1 MNFKDIKNNKEVI
14 ALLEK
19 GNKNL
24 KTMGYTE
31 HSTVH
36 CELVAKRA
44 GSILEELKYDKHT
57 VELAKIAGFLHDIG
71 NSINRTHHAEYG
83 AIIANEILKDMD
95 IEMKDRVDIISAIGN
110 HDESTGGAND
120 VISAALIIAD
130 KSDVRRERVNEKDKA
145 QFDIHDKVNY
155 AVTGSKLRV
164 DKEKKTISLN
174 LQVDEKIC
182 SMYDYFDIFL
192 GRMLMC
198 RAASELLG
206 MKFKL
211 SANGRKI
218 L

>member
-14 ALLEK
+14 VLLEK
-19 GNKNL
+19 GNQNL
-24 KTMGYTE
+24 KKLGYTE
-31 HSTVH
+31 HSMVH

-44 GSILEELKYDKHT
+44 ASILEELKYDKHT
-57 VELAKIAGFLHDIG
+57 VELVKIAGYLHDIG
-71 NSINRTHHAEYG
+71 NAINRRHHAENG
-83 AIIANEILKDMD
+83 AILANEILRGMNMPV
-95 IEMKDRVDIISAIGN
+95 EDRVDIISAIGN

-130 KSDVRRERVNEKDKA
+130 KSDVRRERVNEKDKS
-145 QFDIHDKVNY
+145 QYDIHDKVNY
-155 AVTGSKLRV
+155 AVTSSKLRV
-164 DKEKKTISLN
+164 NKEKKTISLN
-174 LQVDEKIC
+174 LQIDEKIC

-198 RAASELLG
+198 RAASEILG

>member
-1 MNFKDIKNNKEVI
+1 MNYKDVKNNKEVI
-14 ALLEK
+14 SLLAK
-19 GNKNL
+19 GNANL
-24 KTMGYTE
+24 KSMGFTD
-31 HSTVH
+31 HSAIH
-36 CELVAKRA
+36 CESVAKRA
-44 GSILEELKYDKHT
+44 AYILEELKYDKHT
-57 VELAKIAGFLHDIG
+57 VELVKIAGYLHDIG
-71 NSINRTHHAEYG
+71 NAVNRSHHAEYG
-83 AIIANEILKDMD
+83 AIIANDILRDMG
-95 IEMKDRVDIISAIGN
+95 MKMEDRINVISAIGN

-130 KSDVRRERVNEKDKA
+130 KSDVRRDRVNEKDKA
-145 QFDIHDKVNY
+145 EFDIHDKVNY
-155 AVTGSKLRV
+155 AVTNSKLRV

-174 LQVDEKIC
+174 LQIDEKIC

-198 RAASELLG
+198 RAASEIMG